1 MRITD
6 LNREGGI
13 GSNALFIELGAFNFV
28 VDSGLHPKLAGIE
41 AMPDFSQL
49 DDKIVHFVII
59 THCHL
64 DHIGS
69 LPILLRRHP
78 DARVFMSHASHMLVA
93 RMLHN
98 SCNVMKRQKKEH
110 NIKEYPLFDHDDVDL
125 ISDRFE
131 VLPYNKRLNLY
142 EGNDELEIILH
153 AAGHVAGAGGFEIEH
168 NGRNFFFTGDVLFD
182 DQRILP
188 GARFPEEKVFD
199 TIVIETTRGET
210 QRPEGKSRAEE
221 IERLLATI
229 RHTLE
234 RGGSV
239 LIPVFALGRMQET
252 LTIINDAIKAG
263 DLPSCR
269 IFGAGL
275 GLDLAD
281 YMDQIAKRVGQV
293 NFSRKVIKELRL
305 KRPPR
310 NLKPGREPPE
320 QGIYVL
326 SSGMMVEHTPSYAM
340 AASLLSQQRNAICFV
355 GYCDPDTPGGKLL
368 ETNPGE
374 TFVFEAYDYQTPVR
388 AQIERFEL
396 SGHADRE
403 ELLEFALDAK
413 PKNVVLTHGDP
424 GARAWFQDALSVAD
438 QHLNVVDPQPLKTI
452 EI

>member
-13 GSNALFIELGAFNFV
+13 GSNALLIELGAFNFI

-41 AMPDFSQL
+41 AMPDFSPTE
-49 DDKIVHFVII
+49 DKTIHFVII

-69 LPILLRRHP
+69 LPVLLKKHP
-78 DARVFMSHASHMLVA
+78 DARVFMSHASHMLIA

-98 SCNVMKRQKKEH
+98 SCNVMKRQKKEQ
-110 NIKEYPLFDHDDVDL
+110 NIKEYPLFTHDEIDY

-142 EGNDELEIILH
+142 EGSDELEIVLH

-168 NGRNFFFTGDVLFD
+168 SGRNFFFTGDVLFD

-188 GARFPEEKVFD
+188 GANFPIEKTFE
-199 TIVIETTRGET
+199 TIVMETTRGET
-210 QRPEGKSRAEE
+210 ERPEGKTREQE
-221 IERLLATI
+221 VNRLLATI
-229 RHTLE
+229 RHTIE

-252 LTIINDAIKAG
+252 LTIINDAIKSSR
-263 DLPSCR
+263 LPASR

-281 YMDQIAKRVGQV
+281 YLDQIAKRVGQV
-293 NFSRKVIKELRL
+293 KFTRKVIKELRL

-310 NLKPGREPPE
+310 KLTPGREPPE
-320 QGIYVL
+320 QGIYIL

-340 AASLLSQQRNAICFV
+340 AASLLSQQRNTICFV

-368 ETNPGE
+368 ETGPGE
-374 TFVFEAYDYQTPVR
+374 NFVFEAYDYQTPAR

-403 ELLEFALDAK
+403 ELLEFALSAK
-413 PKNVVLTHGDP
+413 PRNVVLTHGDP
-424 GARAWFQDALSVAD
+424 GARAWFQKALSGANKD
-438 QHLNVVDPQPLKTI
+438 LNVVDPQPLKALQV
-452 EI
+452 